1 MRRVVRWTECDS
13 QSCSQV
19 LLKWIV
25 ECRSLSGK
33 GSLEIPFGVAEDFG
47 TCVRRRQV
55 CVVGCTAC
63 EPAQSVARPTSA
75 GVHWGAKEVHFPRK
89 LMFDF
94 GFISRECYVEVTA

>member
-75 GVHWGAKEVHFPRK
+75 GVHSCLFN
-89 LMFDF
+89 
-94 GFISRECYVEVTA
+94 